1 MPQMYEN
8 IILSD
13 GREGEVVDCI
23 NDSNFYVV
31 DVLDEDNEY
40 ETVAVI
46 ESKPG
51 YYEILDNNDKIIT
64 LNARKGVKLLITD
77 DEQYWILTADRFVDE
92 SFSMNKEQ
100 YYILCALLEIDPE
113 YPEEEW
119 HHFFEYHNFTPFLNA
134 YKFASAEGGFY
145 YAYGL
150 NKIEKTADALYRCKE
165 GKFERYF
172 PREGLWREMPE
183 QRMILNDKKPR
194 YEHVMIE
201 EGMALALL

>member
-1 MPQMYEN
+1 MSQMYEN
-8 IILSD
+8 IILND
-13 GREGEVVDCI
+13 GREGNVIDCMI
-23 NDSNFYVV
+23 DANVFLVE
-31 DVLDEDNEY
+31 VLDDENEY
-40 ETVAVI
+40 ETVEVI
-46 ESKPG
+46 ESEPG

-77 DEQYWILTADRFVDE
+77 KEEYWFFTADRFVDE

-100 YYILCALLEIDPE
+100 YYILCDLLEIDPE
-113 YPEEEW
+113 HPEEEW

-145 YAYGL
+145 YVYGL
-150 NKIEKTADALYRCKE
+150 DKVEKTADALYRCKE

-172 PREGLWREMPE
+172 PREGLRREMPE

-194 YEHVMIE
+194 YEHVTIE
-201 EGMALALL
+201 EGMVLAFL